1 MEKLRGGKPI
11 QNRNWFEEAKAR
23 SPITIGSTSTTVGP
37 STPST
42 PQTIGSSFNRV
53 VGGSPSM
60 GDLEAASMRLADAA
74 ARRESEKE
82 ISAFEREKETMAAK
96 LGYRSFREMQ
106 EDLNKKRLAG
116 EKEMEED
123 KKYAEWDKAMDR
135 IKKAQEIKKFFASSG
150 MPIEK

>member
-37 STPST
+37 STP
-42 PQTIGSSFNRV
+42 QTIGSSFNRV
-53 VGGSPSM
+53 VGGSSTM
-60 GDLEAASMRLADAA
+60 GGLEAASMRLADAA

-82 ISAFEREKETMAAK
+82 ASAFEREKEMMAAK

-106 EDLNKKRLAG
+106 EDLNRKRIAEEAEI
-116 EKEMEED
+116 EKA
-123 KKYAEWDKAMDR
+123 KKYPNLEAGMKSMQGF
-135 IKKAQEIKKFFASSG
+135 KSFLSSIG
-150 MPIEK
+150 GGTVEK